1 MGRQNTQQKI
11 GDLMHLDIRLTKNEK
26 PIHNNNCAY
35 WHNKPYQDLTKPY
48 YHHFG
53 EKHRTGHWP
62 TKKDITRGYDEPT
75 DYEYY
80 RMVACNKKRLESCNK
95 RLHGLEDSCYDIL
108 PYRDYSDNDLNGMVL
123 VESNPDG
130 NTLEGPPI
138 IAFACRGRLYLSET
152 FLFKIKDMKPANL
165 RDNAVSVDA
174 SDPTLWEVLKELGL
188 YKNETY
194 LSLLLNIAQDV
205 TIPNVV
211 TNLIREYADFTDAK

>member
-108 PYRDYSDNDLNGMVL
+108 PYRDYSDNDLGGMVL
-123 VESNPDG
+123 VESNPG
-130 NTLEGPPI
+130 GSTLEGPPI

-152 FLFKIKDMKPANL
+152 FLFKIKGMKPVNL
-165 RDNAVSVDA
+165 LECGELPVDA
-174 SDPTLWEVLKELGL
+174 TDQKVLDVIIELGL
-188 YKNETY
+188 YNTKAY
-194 LSLLLNIAQDV
+194 LNLLLNITLQLPTAV
-205 TIPNVV
+205 S
-211 TNLIREYADFTDAK
+211 NLIAEFVCSTDA